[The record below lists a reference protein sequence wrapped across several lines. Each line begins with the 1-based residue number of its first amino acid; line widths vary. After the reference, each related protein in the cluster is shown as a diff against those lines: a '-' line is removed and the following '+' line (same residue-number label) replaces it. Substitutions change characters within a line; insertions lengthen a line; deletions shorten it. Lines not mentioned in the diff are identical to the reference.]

1 MALVAVWERP
11 FRMWHFSVSFNS
23 LLLRSLSDDASP
35 ARVDVLFS
43 NVSFLSM
50 PTTCPRLEIRTG
62 ERFELPR
69 AEIPAGTRGE
79 WFTINAGEGHI
90 YATHCEWHEDEG
102 NAMTP
107 SRFGPLKRTD

>member
-1 MALVAVWERP
+1 MASVARWERA
-11 FRMWHFSVSFNS
+11 FRTWHFSVSYNQ

-43 NVSFLSM
+43 NVHFLHM
-50 PTTCPRLEIRTG
+50 PTSLARLDIHKG
-62 ERFELPR
+62 EGSHPPGVEV
-69 AEIPAGTRGE
+69 PAGVRGE
-79 WFTINAGEGHI
+79 WFTINAGEGYV
-90 YATHCEWHEDEG
+90 YATHCQWHEDEG